1 MFELLFLVLVFQADG
16 VWMFGSSYENSD
28 TDAKLEKKETGPTP
42 KEKNVRV
49 VIKNPI
55 DVKDLFL
62 WFQSLILVGFFHGF

>member
-42 KEKNVRV
+42 KEKKRAGSDQEPHWC
-49 VIKNPI
+49 KGPI
-55 DVKDLFL
+55 H
-62 WFQSLILVGFFHGF
+62 WFQSLILVGF